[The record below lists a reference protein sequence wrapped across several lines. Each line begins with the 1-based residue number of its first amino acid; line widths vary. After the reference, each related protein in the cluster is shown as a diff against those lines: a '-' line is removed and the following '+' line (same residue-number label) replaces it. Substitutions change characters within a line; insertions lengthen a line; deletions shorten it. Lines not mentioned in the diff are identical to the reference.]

1 MTEKRMVSSTPPR
14 VLLFAIQTSHAGS
27 CRLPKLFK
35 EAGFQVGVLGLRS
48 SLLRASRH
56 SDERFRLRARRFE
69 PLIRS
74 SIEKAF
80 AAFRPDI
87 IVPCDERAVSI
98 VDYWIGGGQQ
108 VSSLSAD
115 LRDCLI
121 TSLGKPERPAERP
134 SKLRTLE
141 LARSIGVHTP
151 RETKVTSRAEC
162 EQVAASFGYPVIL
175 KLSHGAGGNGVRLCR
190 TAEQLGVAFRDF
202 ERGLSAVKVWRRR
215 LLRRDWF
222 GSHFDILVQEF
233 IPGCPAM
240 SCIAVAGGR
249 SLSIVTGFAENVTE
263 PMGPA
268 SIVRI
273 VDIPEIRQ
281 MTQAMAKAFE
291 ASGFLSFDFI
301 VDEAGSAVLLE
312 CNARPT
318 QIMHLGHLVDVDLA
332 RAFLGALQGA
342 HEAPCEA
349 PRGERE
355 VAFFPQEWRRDPTSS
370 TIATGFHDVP
380 WEDPALLRA
389 ILGKRPVN
397 WRRRHI
403 P

>member
-1 MTEKRMVSSTPPR
+1 MVPPAAPR

-35 EAGFQVGVLGLRS
+35 EAGFRVGVLGLRS
-48 SLLRASRH
+48 SLLHASRH

-74 SIEKAF
+74 SLEKAF
-80 AAFRPDI
+80 DAFRPDI

-98 VDYWIGGGQQ
+98 VDHWIGGQQ
-108 VSSLSAD
+108 ASPLSAG
-115 LRDCLI
+115 LRDCLVA
-121 TSLGKPERPAERP
+121 SLGKPERLAERS

-141 LARSIGVHTP
+141 LARSIGVRTP

-190 TAEQLGVAFRDF
+190 TAEQLGAAFRDF
-202 ERGLSAVKVWRRR
+202 ERGLSAVKAWRRR

-222 GSHFDILVQEF
+222 GSRFDILVQEF
-233 IPGCPAM
+233 IPGRPAM
-240 SCIAVAGGR
+240 SCIAVSGGR
-249 SLSIVTGFAENVTE
+249 PLSIVTGFAENVTE

-281 MTQAMAKAFE
+281 MTQAMATAFE

-301 VDEAGSAVLLE
+301 VDEAGRAVLLE

-332 RAFLGALQGA
+332 RALHGALQGA
-342 HEAPCEA
+342 REAPCEA

-355 VAFFPQEWRRDPTSS
+355 VAFFPQEWKRDPASS
-370 TIATGFHDVP
+370 TVATGFHDVP
-380 WEDPALLRA
+380 WEDPVLLRA

>member
-1 MTEKRMVSSTPPR
+1 MAPPAASR

-35 EAGFQVGVLGLRS
+35 EAGFRVGVLGLRS
-48 SLLRASRH
+48 SLLHASRH

-74 SIEKAF
+74 SLEKAF
-80 AAFRPDI
+80 DAFRPDI

-98 VDYWIGGGQQ
+98 VDHWIGGQQ
-108 VSSLSAD
+108 ASPLSAG
-115 LRDCLI
+115 LRDCLVA
-121 TSLGKPERPAERP
+121 SLGKPERLAERS

-141 LARSIGVHTP
+141 LARSIGVRTP

-162 EQVAASFGYPVIL
+162 EQAAASFGYPVIL

-190 TAEQLGVAFRDF
+190 TAEQLGAAFRDF
-202 ERGLSAVKVWRRR
+202 ERGLSAVKAWRRR

-222 GSHFDILVQEF
+222 GSRFDILVQEF
-233 IPGCPAM
+233 IPGRPAM
-240 SCIAVAGGR
+240 SCIAVSGGR
-249 SLSIVTGFAENVTE
+249 PLSIVTGFAENVTE

-281 MTQAMAKAFE
+281 MTQAMAEAFE

-301 VDEAGSAVLLE
+301 VDEAGRAVLLE

-332 RAFLGALQGA
+332 RALHGALQGA
-342 HEAPCEA
+342 REAPCEA

-355 VAFFPQEWRRDPTSS
+355 VAFFPQEWKRDPASS
-370 TIATGFHDVP
+370 TVANGFHDVP
-380 WEDPALLRA
+380 WEDPVLLRA

>member
-1 MTEKRMVSSTPPR
+1 
-14 VLLFAIQTSHAGS
+14 
-27 CRLPKLFK
+27 
-35 EAGFQVGVLGLRS
+35 
-48 SLLRASRH
+48 
-56 SDERFRLRARRFE
+56 
-69 PLIRS
+69 
-74 SIEKAF
+74 
-80 AAFRPDI
+80 
-87 IVPCDERAVSI
+87 
-98 VDYWIGGGQQ
+98 GG
-108 VSSLSAD
+108 
-115 LRDCLI
+115 R
-121 TSLGKPERPAERP
+121 
-134 SKLRTLE
+134 
-141 LARSIGVHTP
+141 TP

>member
-1 MTEKRMVSSTPPR
+1 MVPPAAPR

-35 EAGFQVGVLGLRS
+35 EAGFRVGVLGLRS
-48 SLLRASRH
+48 SLLHASRH
-56 SDERFRLRARRFE
+56 SDERFRLRVRRFE

-74 SIEKAF
+74 SLEKAF
-80 AAFRPDI
+80 DAFRPDI

-98 VDYWIGGGQQ
+98 VDHWIGGQQ
-108 VSSLSAD
+108 ASPLSAG
-115 LRDCLI
+115 LRDCLVA
-121 TSLGKPERPAERP
+121 SLGKPERLAERS

-141 LARSIGVHTP
+141 LARSIGVRTP

-190 TAEQLGVAFRDF
+190 TAEQLGAAFRDF
-202 ERGLSAVKVWRRR
+202 ERGLSAVKAWRRR

-222 GSHFDILVQEF
+222 GSRFDILVQQF
-233 IPGCPAM
+233 IPGRPAM
-240 SCIAVAGGR
+240 SCIAVSGGR
-249 SLSIVTGFAENVTE
+249 PLSIVTGFAENVTE

-281 MTQAMAKAFE
+281 MTQAMAEAFE

-301 VDEAGSAVLLE
+301 VDEAGRAVLLE

-332 RAFLGALQGA
+332 RALHGVLQGA

-355 VAFFPQEWRRDPTSS
+355 VAFFPQEWKRDPASS
-370 TIATGFHDVP
+370 TVATGFHDVP
-380 WEDPALLRA
+380 WEDPVLLRA

>member
-1 MTEKRMVSSTPPR
+1 MVSPAAPR

-35 EAGFQVGVLGLRS
+35 EAGFRVGVLGLRS
-48 SLLRASRH
+48 SLLHASRH
-56 SDERFRLRARRFE
+56 CDERFRLRARRFE

-74 SIEKAF
+74 SLEKAF

-98 VDYWIGGGQQ
+98 VDHWIGGQQ
-108 VSSLSAD
+108 ASPLSAG
-115 LRDCLI
+115 LRDCLVA
-121 TSLGKPERPAERP
+121 SLGKPERLAERS

-190 TAEQLGVAFRDF
+190 TAEQLGAAFRDF
-202 ERGLSAVKVWRRR
+202 ERGLSAVKAWRRR

-222 GSHFDILVQEF
+222 GSRFDILVQQF
-233 IPGCPAM
+233 IPGRPAM
-240 SCIAVAGGR
+240 SCIAVSGGR
-249 SLSIVTGFAENVTE
+249 PLSIVTGFAENVTE

-281 MTQAMAKAFE
+281 MTQAMAEAFE

-301 VDEAGSAVLLE
+301 VDEAGRAVLLE

-332 RAFLGALQGA
+332 RALHGVLQGA

-355 VAFFPQEWRRDPTSS
+355 VAFFPQEWKRDPASS
-370 TIATGFHDVP
+370 TVATGFHDVP
-380 WEDPALLRA
+380 WEDPVLLRA

>member
-1 MTEKRMVSSTPPR
+1 MAPPAASR

-35 EAGFQVGVLGLRS
+35 EAGFRVGVLGLRS
-48 SLLRASRH
+48 SLLHASRH

-74 SIEKAF
+74 SLEKAF
-80 AAFRPDI
+80 DAFRPDI

-98 VDYWIGGGQQ
+98 VDHWIGGQQ
-108 VSSLSAD
+108 ASPLSAG
-115 LRDCLI
+115 LRDCLVA
-121 TSLGKPERPAERP
+121 SLGKPERLAERS

-141 LARSIGVHTP
+141 LARSIGVRTP
-151 RETKVTSRAEC
+151 CETKVTSRAEC

-190 TAEQLGVAFRDF
+190 TAEQLGAAFRDF
-202 ERGLSAVKVWRRR
+202 ERGLSAVKAWRRR

-222 GSHFDILVQEF
+222 GSRFDILVQEF
-233 IPGCPAM
+233 IPGRPAM
-240 SCIAVAGGR
+240 SCIAVSGGR
-249 SLSIVTGFAENVTE
+249 PLSIVTGFAQNVTE

-273 VDIPEIRQ
+273 IDIPEIRQ
-281 MTQAMAKAFE
+281 MTQAMAEAFE

-301 VDEAGSAVLLE
+301 VDEAGRAVLLE

-332 RAFLGALQGA
+332 RALHGALQGA
-342 HEAPCEA
+342 REAPCEA

-355 VAFFPQEWRRDPTSS
+355 VAFFPQEWKRDPASS
-370 TIATGFHDVP
+370 TVATGFHDVP
-380 WEDPALLRA
+380 WEDPVLLRA
-389 ILGKRPVN
+389 ILDKRPVN